1 MTPEA
6 AERVGIAALGFLA
19 SRPEELTVFMA
30 AGGLAPQDL
39 RARAAEP
46 EFLGF
51 VLDYLL
57 QDDRMLIAFCDE
69 AGLAYDRPMRARM
82 ALPGGEVPDWT

>member
-6 AERVGIAALGFLA
+6 AERVAMAALGFLA

-30 AGGLAPQDL
+30 AAGLSPEDL

-51 VLDYLL
+51 VLDFLL
-57 QDDRMLIAFCDE
+57 QDETLLIDFCQE
-69 AGLAYDRPMRARM
+69 NGLPFDRPMRAR
-82 ALPGGEVPDWT
+82 ATLPGGEVPNWT

>member
-6 AERVGIAALGFLA
+6 AERVALGALGFLA
-19 SRPEELTVFMA
+19 ARPEELGVFMA
-30 AGGLAPQDL
+30 AGGLSPDEL
-39 RARAAEP
+39 RARASEP

-57 QDDRMLIAFCDE
+57 QDETLLIDFCQE
-69 AGLAYDRPMRARM
+69 QGLPFDRPMRARA
-82 ALPGGEVPDWT
+82 ALPGGEVPNWT